1 MIYVVTLESEAA
13 NDPAC
18 QCSTRLFTLY
28 AFRNIQ
34 DNEERDSPPNILA
47 SPG

>member
-1 MIYVVTLESEAA
+1 MFYVAILESGLG
-13 NDPAC
+13 NDPNTNPNKTFY
-18 QCSTRLFTLY
+18 SVYILD
-28 AFRNIQ
+28 IQ

>member
-1 MIYVVTLESEAA
+1 MICVVTLESEAA

-18 QCSTRLFTLY
+18 QCSTRLFTWY
-28 AFRNIQ
+28 ALRNIQ